1 MNKEKKMSF
10 KEVVQKSKIKQI
22 YNENKKN
29 IQLVFAGH
37 IHAELN
43 RYEHFVKADAVEL
56 YYKTNNKGSSPNQKF
71 HRLVFGYNGL
81 GFNFSGTKIGLYSEG
96 VLNLEKKG
104 NLCTGEH
111 VVGVTEVG
119 KIVWNVILVMYK
131 AGKSKDEIVD
141 YMVNEWLENNLHLWC
156 QVQILKS
163 EDRNLKRAQHTY
175 DEKINLVHYDEAGIK
190 IVVKK

>member
-1 MNKEKKMSF
+1 MKKEIKMSF
-10 KEVVQKSKIKQI
+10 KEVVKNSKIKQI

-37 IHAELN
+37 IHAELS
-43 RYEHFVKADAVEL
+43 RYEHYVKEDAVDM
-56 YYKTNNKGSSPNQKF
+56 YYKVNDKDSSPNKKF

-81 GFNFSGTKIGLYSEG
+81 GFNFTGTKIGLYSEE

-111 VVGVTEVG
+111 VLGVTIVG
-119 KIVWNVILVMYK
+119 EIVWKEILDMYK
-131 AGKSKDEIVD
+131 FGKSVDDIVN
-141 YMVNEWLENNLHLWC
+141 YMTNEWLEDNLHLWA

-163 EDRNLKRAQHTY
+163 EDRMLPRAQHTY
-175 DEKINLVHYDEAGIK
+175 DEKMSLVHYEEAGIK
-190 IVVKK
+190 IVPKK

>member
-1 MNKEKKMSF
+1 MNKDKKMSF
-10 KEVVQKSKIKQI
+10 KEIVEKSKIKQI

-37 IHAELN
+37 IRAELS
-43 RYEHFVKADAVEL
+43 RYEHFVKEDAEEM

-81 GFNFSGTKIGLYSEG
+81 GFNFSGTKVGLYSEG

-104 NLCTGEH
+104 KLCTMEH

-119 KIVWNVILVMYK
+119 RIVWSTILSMYK
-131 AGKSKDEIVD
+131 AGKSVDEIVD
-141 YMVNEWLENNLHLWC
+141 YMINQWLENNLHLWC

-175 DEKINLVHYDEAGIK
+175 DEKMSLVHYDEANIK